1 MARLVDLIVTTEKDI
16 LKLIRF
22 PFARDKLL
30 ALRVGMV
37 VTDGDR
43 LASALAARIRQ
54 ARAVNHDIG

>member
-37 VTDGDR
+37 VADGDR
-43 LASALAARIRQ
+43 LVAALAARIRQ
-54 ARAVNHDIG
+54 AHAMNHDIS